1 MMDFSSVKNLRI
13 GDVLREYGYADEKQ
27 IEEALAYQ
35 KEHRGVRLG
44 EALIAMGV
52 ITERQMLEALSQ
64 KLHLAM
70 VDFRVQ
76 PVQIEA
82 VALIPKADAERH
94 VLLGIARSGNK
105 LTVAVN
111 DPMNFYGIEDIRQQT
126 GMQIE
131 IVLAEKAALISRIER
146 CYADIEARKAAERM
160 HKDEQVDLPD
170 TPEEED
176 ESETPITHLLSSLV
190 VRAASIGASDI
201 HIEPFEKE
209 TVVRMRVD
217 GVITKFESLPK
228 STHSAF
234 ISRIKILASLDIAEK
249 RIPQD
254 GHFRMS
260 LGNVG
265 INIRVSTI
273 PTVYGEKAVL
283 RLLAMNSKIQN
294 SETFGMA
301 YEDYLKF
308 CKIMRATNGLIYITG
323 PTGSGKSTTLYMVME
338 ELAKKYLNVSTIEDP
353 VEKNIAGINQMQV
366 NAAAGLTFENGLR
379 ALLRQDPDV
388 IMLGETRDA
397 ESAEISMRAAIT
409 GHVVFS
415 TLHTNNAVSSI
426 VRLRDMGL
434 EPYMIASSLAGLV
447 AQRLMRLL
455 CPECRKLEDPTDEER
470 EALGD
475 KTPEKLYH
483 AVGCEHCNGSGYV
496 GRIAIHEILLI
507 DKQIRGMI
515 AERASADQIEAYAIN
530 EQGMKT
536 LRAAATEM
544 VLKGVTTVDELN
556 RVAYGTD

>member
-1 MMDFSSVKNLRI
+1 MIDFSSVKTIRI

-35 KEHRGVRLG
+35 KEHRGVRIG

-64 KLHLAM
+64 KLRLAM

-76 PVQIEA
+76 PVQNEA
-82 VALIPKADAERH
+82 VALIPKADAERYTI
-94 VLLGIARSGNK
+94 LGIALDGKK

-131 IVLAEKAALISRIER
+131 IVLAEKAALISRIDR
-146 CYADIEARKAAERM
+146 CYADLEARKAAERV
-160 HKDEQVDLPD
+160 HRDEQVEVSSDG
-170 TPEEED
+170 EET
-176 ESETPITHLLSSLV
+176 ESETPITHLLNSLV
-190 VRAASIGASDI
+190 AHAASIGASDI

-217 GVITKFESLPK
+217 GVITRFETIPK

-234 ISRIKILASLDIAEK
+234 ISRIKILSSLDIAEK

-254 GHFRMS
+254 GHFRMN

-265 INIRVSTI
+265 VNIRVSTI
-273 PTVYGEKAVL
+273 PTVFGEKAVL

-294 SETFGMA
+294 GETFGMA

-338 ELAKKYLNVSTIEDP
+338 ELSKKYLNISTIEDP
-353 VEKNIAGINQMQV
+353 VEKNIAGVNQMQV
-366 NAAAGLTFENGLR
+366 NVPAGLTFENGLR
-379 ALLRQDPDV
+379 AILRQDPDV

-415 TLHTNNAVSSI
+415 TLHTNNAVASI

-434 EPYMIASSLAGLV
+434 EPYMISSSLAGVV

-455 CPECRKLEDPTDEER
+455 CPECRRLEEPTDEER
-470 EALGD
+470 EVLGD

-496 GRIAIHEILLI
+496 GRIAIHEILI
-507 DKQIRGMI
+507 VDKHIREMI
-515 AERASADQIEAYAIN
+515 TARSSADEIEAYAIN
-530 EQGMKT
+530 EQKMKT
-536 LRAAATEM
+536 LRVAATEM
-544 VLKGVTTVDELN
+544 VLKGMTTVDELN